1 MALTLLAANNAQT
14 VLAAGISSS
23 ATSLTVNTGTGS
35 LFPSPVS
42 GTSFFKL
49 TLVDAATG
57 LITEI
62 VHVTARSGDVMTVE
76 RAQEG
81 TAARSWSANDIAA
94 NMITAGTITYILG
107 NFQPLDVTLTAL
119 AGLATGANKLP
130 YFTGV
135 DVMALTDISQTGR
148 DILGKASADAV
159 NQYLGLGTAAKK
171 NTGSNPGDVVTAASD
186 QPVYN
191 STLPTSGYTST
202 DPSGY
207 MGKATVTGGDTLV
220 RLIGLIARNVAGNW
234 TLVNSYGSHFG
245 TGGSIQPED
254 AAHVLVST
262 DGASYTRRWYF
273 YNNGTLNGPNGLF
286 ADQAWVNGKVG
297 SVSGITSTGEGIDVQ
312 KVKIPNLPNIG
323 YNATSSRGV
332 LATATAQSDS
342 ITKAHSIQLNNPGS
356 WGLNM
361 SWGTYT
367 GASGSVA
374 DVAHLL
380 CSTDGAAYVKRWWF
394 YNNGDAI
401 GPAGKLYSE
410 KNTTKAADGTLK
422 AASPV
427 VKLFADG
434 RAETNAESEG
444 CTVTRLSVGEYL
456 ISGCIGLN
464 ADAAW
469 GGTDGGF
476 DVPTDRNKQPLIW
489 LDYEINPDGSVLVKT
504 YHRTHP
510 DSPVFARNE
519 REGYSSGDP
528 IDIPTDQFVSVRVEM
543 PEDSVYRQ
551 KQEAER
557 KAAYEAWVVM
567 LQQAEEDA
575 YQEDQLRETLRK
587 AEEERKAME
596 EEWLERM
603 RAEKETELNASDITE
618 EDEK

>member
-1 MALTLLAANNAQT
+1 MLRIGQVEATATQDGKYTDGSVAGGIAATRLRAAAFNAMQEELAHIVESAGLALDINDMTQ
-14 VLAAGISSS
+14 VLKAIQ
-23 ATSLTVNTGTGS
+23 
-35 LFPSPVS
+35 
-42 GTSFFKL
+42 KL
-49 TLVDAATG
+49 TLSRLNPFADIKADGAAA
-57 LITEI
+57 
-62 VHVTARSGDVMTVE
+62 VA
-76 RAQEG
+76 
-81 TAARSWSANDIAA
+81 
-94 NMITAGTITYILG
+94 
-107 NFQPLDVTLTAL
+107 TAL
-119 AGLATGANKLP
+119 SN
-130 YFTGV
+130 
-135 DVMALTDISQTGR
+135 
-148 DILGKASADAV
+148 
-159 NQYLGLGTAAKK
+159 LGLGDAAKLDTG
-171 NTGSNPGDVVTAASD
+171 NTPGDVVTAGSD

-220 RLIGLIARNVAGNW
+220 RMTGLIAHNVVGNW

-245 TGGSIQPED
+245 TGGSIQPND
-254 AAHVLVST
+254 AAHIFVST
-262 DGASYTRRWYF
+262 DGAGYTRRWYF

-286 ADQAWVNGKVG
+286 ADQAWVTGKTG

-312 KVKIPNLPNIG
+312 KVKIPSLPNIG

-342 ITKAHSIQLNNPGS
+342 VTKAYGIQLNNPGS

-367 GASGSVA
+367 GASGSVN

-519 REGYSSGDP
+519 REGYASGDP

-543 PEDSVYRQ
+543 PEDSIYRQ

-603 RAEKETELNASDITE
+603 RAEKEAELNTSDITE